1 MILYLTTE
9 VSMYSNSSDLT
20 NISPVYSHNPYDA
33 TSFPLLVLDVRRQV
47 CVPPNEG
54 FQMLHWHEE
63 VQFVYVISG
72 NVRITVYTEEF
83 LLSSGD
89 CMFLN
94 RNSLHRVSGIGDCH
108 YHSFLIPVR
117 MLSFFSGSIMQQ
129 KDVASFTENPSFTCA
144 PIYRSVSEYNSFLVE
159 LDALDRLYFT
169 KKADSRHEY
178 RLSVQITKLWLEFIS
193 LFPDME
199 QGIPVKN
206 HERIR
211 LLLSVIHRDYKK
223 QLSVET
229 LASAAHISKTECLR
243 CFRRFVQE
251 SPYQY
256 LIRYRLHM
264 SSVLLTTTDRSVTDI
279 ALLVG
284 FHSAS
289 SYIRYFKERYQMTP
303 KQYRKA
309 HAGIRCGL

>member
-1 MILYLTTE
+1 
-9 VSMYSNSSDLT
+9 MYSNSHDLT
-20 NISPVYSHNPYDA
+20 DVSPVYSHNPYDA
-33 TSFPLLVLDVRRQV
+33 TSFPLLVLNVQRHL

-54 FQMLHWHEE
+54 FRMLHWHEE
-63 VQFVYVISG
+63 VQFVCVISG
-72 NVRITVYTEEF
+72 SVRITVYSEEF
-83 LLSSGD
+83 LLHAGD

-94 RNSLHRVSGIGDCH
+94 RNSLHLVSGIGDCH

-129 KDVASFTENPSFTCA
+129 KDVEAFTENPSFTCV
-144 PIYRSVSEYNSFLVE
+144 PVYGSVSEYGSFLRE
-159 LDALDRLYFT
+159 L
-169 KKADSRHEY
+169 
-178 RLSVQITKLWLEFIS
+178 
-193 LFPDME
+193 
-199 QGIPVKN
+199 
-206 HERIR
+206 
-211 LLLSVIHRDYKK
+211 
-223 QLSVET
+223 ET

-264 SSVLLTTTDRSVTDI
+264 STVLLTTTDRPVTDI
-279 ALLVG
+279 ALEVG

-303 KQYRKA
+303 KQYQKT
-309 HAGIRCGL
+309 HADVRCGS

>member
-1 MILYLTTE
+1 
-9 VSMYSNSSDLT
+9 MYSNSHDLT
-20 NISPVYSHNPYDA
+20 DVSPVYSHNPYDA
-33 TSFPLLVLDVRRQV
+33 TGFPLLVLNVQRHF

-54 FQMLHWHEE
+54 FRMLHWHEE
-63 VQFVYVISG
+63 VQFVCVISG
-72 NVRITVYTEEF
+72 SVRITVYSEEF
-83 LLSSGD
+83 LLHAGD

-94 RNSLHRVSGIGDCH
+94 RNSLHLVSGIGDCH

-129 KDVASFTENPSFTCA
+129 KDVEAFTENPSFTCV
-144 PIYRSVSEYNSFLVE
+144 PVYGSVSEYGSFLRE
-159 LDALDRLYFT
+159 LETLDRLYFT

-193 LFPDME
+193 LFPRME
-199 QGIPVKN
+199 QGVPVKN

-211 LLLSVIHRDYKK
+211 LMLSVIHRDYKK
-223 QLSVET
+223 PLSIET

-264 SSVLLTTTDRSVTDI
+264 STVLLTTTDRPVTDI
-279 ALLVG
+279 ALEVG

-303 KQYRKA
+303 KQYQKT
-309 HAGIRCGL
+309 HADVRCGS